1 MEKYDIAI
9 VGSGPAG
16 ITAAIN
22 ARIRNKKVILFGH
35 ERLSNKLHSAPRILN
50 YIGFYGISGSEL
62 AERFKEHARLMDIKI
77 TNERVDGVY
86 HMADHYLLMVA
97 DRNYKASA
105 LILAPGVQG
114 GKPFKGE
121 TNLLGK
127 GVGYCATCDAPLY
140 KGKTVTI
147 VGYTQ
152 EAVDEANFISELASK
167 VFFVPLFKDN
177 HRLDPRIEVVDDRP
191 LEVIGKTKV
200 EKLKLRNSVL
210 ETDAVFIL
218 RDSITPEHLVLGL
231 EVEDGH
237 IKVDREMRTN
247 LPGCYAAGDAVGK
260 PYQFLK
266 AMGEGQVAA
275 LNAVTY
281 LSQLSKGKEI
291 VA

>member
-1 MEKYDIAI
+1 M
-9 VGSGPAG
+9 
-16 ITAAIN
+16 
-22 ARIRNKKVILFGH
+22 
-35 ERLSNKLHSAPRILN
+35 
-50 YIGFYGISGSEL
+50 
-62 AERFKEHARLMDIKI
+62 
-77 TNERVDGVY
+77 
-86 HMADHYLLMVA
+86 
-97 DRNYKASA
+97 
-105 LILAPGVQG
+105 
-114 GKPFKGE
+114 
-121 TNLLGK
+121 
-127 GVGYCATCDAPLY
+127 GYCATCDAPLY

-247 LPGCYAAGDAVGK
+247 LPGCYAAAMRSVNHIS
-260 PYQFLK
+260 LK

-281 LSQLSKGKEI
+281 SVKQRQRNCCLDFVLRLVKSLSKNRKKRR
-291 VA
+291 

>member
-105 LILAPGVQG
+105 LILAPGV
-114 GKPFKGE
+114 
-121 TNLLGK
+121 
-127 GVGYCATCDAPLY
+127 
-140 KGKTVTI
+140 
-147 VGYTQ
+147 
-152 EAVDEANFISELASK
+152 
-167 VFFVPLFKDN
+167 
-177 HRLDPRIEVVDDRP
+177 RR
-191 LEVIGKTKV
+191 
-200 EKLKLRNSVL
+200 
-210 ETDAVFIL
+210 
-218 RDSITPEHLVLGL
+218 
-231 EVEDGH
+231 
-237 IKVDREMRTN
+237 
-247 LPGCYAAGDAVGK
+247 
-260 PYQFLK
+260 
-266 AMGEGQVAA
+266 
-275 LNAVTY
+275 
-281 LSQLSKGKEI
+281 
-291 VA
+291 